1 MFSLGAL
8 LYIAGLDTLVS
19 NGRDVPLS
27 TGLLV
32 LAFACCG
39 TLLRSRLPLL
49 AILIG
54 LTAIVLAAVLS
65 ADGAFGSSIPLLL
78 VLTDQLFAAT
88 LYGSRRVSRAM
99 VALAVASLVGSG
111 LTTFVLTGDWRQSLI
126 LAWGVG
132 ALPIIPVWWAMNIR
146 QHREM
151 VAAERVR
158 SEQLAR
164 IAELDRRAAVSAE
177 RARMARDLHD
187 VVAGHL
193 SAIAIQ
199 SEAVLSMADKDPAT
213 VRRILR
219 AVRENAVSSLTEMR
233 AMIRMLRSD
242 DNDSL
247 VAPARLRDVG
257 RLVESARAGGLRV
270 DVRSNLPWVGGE
282 LTTVDAHGSAPRA
295 GASDLART
303 GAVSEGGTI
312 SGDAPTGTMSSP
324 DFETSRLPAAVDQ
337 AAYRIVQE
345 ALTNAVKHAPGA
357 RATLRVEE
365 TGDHLVVEVTND
377 LIAEHGPTGQRPTE
391 HGPAHQA
398 PAEDTGRTG
407 TGLVSMRE
415 RAEAVGGTLHA
426 GPDAGAWRV
435 RAVLP
440 TKGWNP

>member
-1 MFSLGAL
+1 MNAVPDPRPHLRWWLREPWRDPLVAAALFTCGAL
-8 LYIAGLDTLVS
+8 LYLAGFDMLVS
-19 NGRDVPLS
+19 GEVEVPLS
-27 TGLLV
+27 VQLSV

-39 TLLRSRLPLL
+39 SILRARRPVL
-49 AILIG
+49 ALTIG
-54 LTAIVLAAVLS
+54 MTAIALAAALS
-65 ADGAFGSSIPLLL
+65 VNGTFGSSVPLLL
-78 VLTDQLFAAT
+78 VVMDQLFAAT
-88 LYGSRRVSRAM
+88 LYGSRRTSRAM
-99 VALAVASLVGSG
+99 VVLAAVILVGSG
-111 LTTFVLTGDWRQSLI
+111 VVTFALTGDWRQALV

-132 ALPIIPVWWAMNIR
+132 ALPIVPVWWAMNIR

-151 VAAERVR
+151 VAAERER

-164 IAELDRRAAVSAE
+164 IAELDRRAAISAE

-213 VRRILR
+213 VRKVLE

-242 DNDSL
+242 DEDSL

-270 DVRSNLPWVGGE
+270 EVRSNLPVVGGE
-282 LTTVDAHGSAPRA
+282 PTSVAGPDPEPDGAHTQGVLATASTDGS
-295 GASDLART
+295 
-303 GAVSEGGTI
+303 
-312 SGDAPTGTMSSP
+312 
-324 DFETSRLPAAVDQ
+324 LPAAVDQ

-357 RATLRVEE
+357 KATLSVEQSD
-365 TGDHLVVEVTND
+365 GHLVVEVTND
-377 LIAEHGPTGQRPTE
+377 LSTATGATPTSE
-391 HGPAHQA
+391 A
-398 PAEDTGRTG
+398 DRTG
-407 TGLVSMRE
+407 TGLISMRE
-415 RAEAVGGTLHA
+415 RAEAVGGTLDV
-426 GPDAGAWRV
+426 GPDGGAWRV